1 MIPAIDEGMFQQIMG
16 ETLDPMAEEVRPRS
30 IEQLESNA
38 RLKADAHMIRYPHTR
53 ESINSEEAEQLAAQ
67 AREDFVNGLAP
78 QSADDVYMATYNEQ
92 SAQLDKAY
100 GMIKEAK

>member
-38 RLKADAHMIRYPHTR
+38 RMKANAHMIRHPHTR
-53 ESINSEEAEQLAAQ
+53 EAINGEEAEQLAAQ
-67 AREDFVNGLAP
+67 AREDFDKGLAP

-92 SAQLDKAY
+92 LAQLDKAH
-100 GMIKEAK
+100 GMIKGAK